1 MLREKNLLVD
11 DEPGLASFLEEVV
24 REEGF
29 RVRKAQSAA
38 EALSALEEEAFQLVI
53 TDLRM
58 PEVDWHDLW
67 RRVRE
72 RCPQAGVSVMIDF
85 A

>member
-1 MLREKNLLVD
+1 MLREKILLVD

-38 EALSALEEEAFQLVI
+38 EALSAL
-53 TDLRM
+53 
-58 PEVDWHDLW
+58 
-67 RRVRE
+67 
-72 RCPQAGVSVMIDF
+72 
-85 A
+85 